1 MTTNY
6 QIDPTIKKTTILI
19 AQDNLYVIELLKNIL
34 RREPELLLLG
44 VASNGKELVSW
55 LLNHNV
61 DIIISDI
68 SLPILDG
75 LHTMEII
82 SNISKKTKF
91 IFFTDYDD
99 DWLIRKAI
107 RMGASGFVSK
117 QSNIRCITDAIK
129 VVENGGA
136 YIDDYCFAKLTNEEK
151 ELFSISKTTESV

>member
-6 QIDPTIKKTTILI
+6 QIEPVKTKTTILI

-34 RREPELLLLG
+34 RQEPGLLLLG

-55 LLNHNV
+55 LLNHSV

-82 SNISKKTKF
+82 NDISKKTKF

-107 RMGASGFVSK
+107 RMGASGFISK
-117 QSNIRCITDAIK
+117 QSNIRCVTDAIK
-129 VVENGGA
+129 VIMQGGA
-136 YIDDYCFAKLTNEEK
+136 YIDEYCIAKLSIEEK
-151 ELFSISKTTESV
+151 ELLSLSKNTEAV